1 MSLIERLGKDYENL
15 PDILDEYE
23 KALELVEKNLKFKG
37 KSLQAAN
44 VEQPGW
50 QLYYDTRRA
59 ELYTLVKY
67 FEAKIAAVRGSL
79 YKTYTEK
86 YTRELSERGKDKYID
101 NEEKFLKQQEIY
113 LEIKET
119 HAKYEA
125 VCEAFRARGYAL
137 NNITKIRVAS
147 LEDVLI

>member
-1 MSLIERLGKDYENL
+1 MSLIERLGDDYQNL

-23 KALELVEKNLKFKG
+23 RGLGLVEQNLNIKG

-44 VEQPGW
+44 VEQPSW
-50 QLYYDTRRA
+50 QLYYDTRRS
-59 ELYTLVKY
+59 ELYSLVKY
-67 FEAKIAAVRGSL
+67 FEAKMSATRGKL
-79 YKTYTEK
+79 YKKYTEK

-101 NEEKFLKQQEIY
+101 NEETFLSQNEIY

-119 HAKYEA
+119 YEKYVA
-125 VCEAFRARGYAL
+125 VCDAFRARGYAL